1 MTVVILIT
9 DEIVTAWFAR
19 AAAIDIALLAV
30 SNLVIAGWQLAIICT
45 VIVTVLVLVVT
56 GLAILRIDNPVA
68 TPPGAAW
75 LFCAISRT
83 DRTGELAVVALFGF
97 GVVIVTLFRS
107 IDPSI
112 AAKLGCSCLFGA
124 VSGTNGAVELS
135 IIAFFCD
142 GVVVITGLSILP
154 VDYAIAA

>member
-30 SNLVIAGWQLAIICT
+30 SNLVIAGWQLALICT

-135 IIAFFCD
+135 IIALFCD

-154 VDYAIAA
+154 VDCAIAA